1 MAEIDTK
8 SVAMATTNEPE
19 KPGHGEVIQVGDK
32 VIDEGVRR
40 VLKSRHLQMI
50 ALGGVIGPGTFYA
63 TGFALQ
69 YSGPVG
75 SLIGYIIVG
84 LDVFFVT
91 QSLGE
96 MATLFPTTGSFN
108 EFAGRFVDPALSFAL
123 GWNYWYMWGTILAN
137 EYNGAALILSFWTD
151 KLPNYAWI
159 LICWVAFMCTSL
171 LGVLVYG
178 EMEFWLASF
187 KFLVVLILYL
197 VAILLDTGAIG
208 GEYIGFRYWR
218 DPGPFANGINGFGKV
233 LVLAAV
239 MYSGTEAV
247 AITGGESRN
256 PKKDIPKAL
265 KQTFWRILI
274 VYVGMVF
281 FTGLIVPSDSE
292 GLLNATSKSASSPF
306 TVALNNAGWAGA
318 GNLINAIIIV
328 TLLSSINSAIYI
340 ASRTIFAQAKAGRA
354 PRFFAKTTTNGIPV
368 NAIVFTNLFGLISL
382 LNISENAGNVFT
394 YLLDISGAAAFIA
407 WAFIGLTHVRFRAA
421 MKAQNVP
428 ISTLPFKSFGYPYV
442 PWILF
447 GANIFLV
454 FISGY
459 TTLLTPFDLKGFI
472 FSYLVIPVFI
482 ILYIGWKLY
491 HKTKW
496 VNPAEADITSG
507 KREWLGS
514 SDDESPRTGMLQ
526 KVKNVLMSVL
536 VPVRSATATGKSE
549 APRFGTPIL
558 IGRCI
563 SVLAAWSAK
572 TFESDDSILDPVIKS
587 HIASLYM
594 AVYSKD
600 LEF

>member
-1 MAEIDTK
+1 MEFPEVKSTTVDEIRDDSSQGK
-8 SVAMATTNEPE
+8 VVACVQGT
-19 KPGHGEVIQVGDK
+19 
-32 VIDEGVRR
+32 VIDDGVRR
-40 VLKSRHLQMI
+40 ALKSRHLLMI

-63 TGFALQ
+63 TGFALR

-75 SLIGYIIVG
+75 ALIGYIIIGV
-84 LDVFFVT
+84 DVYFVT

-96 MATLFPTTGSFN
+96 MATLFPSTGSFN

-123 GWNYWYMWGTILAN
+123 GWNYWFMWVTILGN

-159 LICWVAFMCTSL
+159 LICWGFFMCTSL

-187 KFLVVLILYL
+187 KFIIVIILYL

-208 GEYIGFRYWR
+208 GDYIGFRYWK
-218 DPGPFANGINGFGKV
+218 DPGPFSNGINGFGKV

-239 MYSGTEAV
+239 MYSGTEAI

-281 FTGLIVPSDSE
+281 FTGLIVPSNSKS
-292 GLLNATSKSASSPF
+292 LLSATSKSASSPF
-306 TVALNNAGWAGA
+306 TVALEQAGWSRA
-318 GNLINAIIIV
+318 GNLINAIIVI

-340 ASRTIFAQAKAGRA
+340 ASRCIYAQAKVGRA
-354 PRFFAKTTTNGIPV
+354 PKFLAKTTFNGVPV
-368 NAIVFTNLFGLISL
+368 NAIVMTNLCGLIAL
-382 LNISENAGNVFT
+382 LNITQNAGNVFT

-407 WAFIGLTHVRFRAA
+407 WAFIGLTHVRMRAA
-421 MKAQNVP
+421 MKAQNMPVSSLP
-428 ISTLPFKSFGYPYV
+428 YISWGFPYL

-447 GANIFLV
+447 VTNIFLV

-472 FSYLVIPVFI
+472 FSYLVIPLFFI
-482 ILYIGWKLY
+482 LFIGWKLW

-496 VNPAEADITSG
+496 VNPAEADLTSG
-507 KREWLGS
+507 RREWLQIA
-514 SDDESPRTGMLQ
+514 DEE
-526 KVKNVLMSVL
+526 KVGRGFLGRAKN
-536 VPVRSATATGKSE
+536 A
-549 APRFGTPIL
+549 L
-558 IGRCI
+558 IG
-563 SVLAAWSAK
+563 
-572 TFESDDSILDPVIKS
+572 
-587 HIASLYM
+587 
-594 AVYSKD
+594 
-600 LEF
+600 